1 MLNNQELEPVFCI
14 PTYRL
19 RDVKET
25 IIKYD
30 QHFHD
35 MKREV
40 PIWIFDD
47 SPYAFHKRYFPELEK
62 TPTYNE
68 VFYIGPEEKG
78 KYKRYL
84 RERTGIMMADSVIGR
99 IFRQS
104 HGGNRNFILAYTL
117 GRRFI
122 SSDDDMEPR
131 GLITKEREKLE
142 DNVVMSALSIKPEM
156 IPVEYQS
163 NDIYGAFF
171 SVLGEKPLV
180 LPFGTDIG
188 EYALDSNC
196 DLFTNTTIKRDSEKT
211 KLTLEQLKS
220 SLENTIIKI
229 AQSFITGTSDMD
241 SIDLGYMFI
250 NDPESTDIDKIPNV
264 YVLEAYK
271 PFITKQGWRLATG
284 VSGYDNRDG
293 LPPFFPTKLRFEDY
307 IFRIW
312 SQRKEVATAHVN
324 CIQHHTRNVYMR
336 ESVPYLI
343 LNETIAKYLKDKIRE
358 SVKEIKPYSIDFEYD
373 GLIDIDDI
381 NPLLENIKEFY
392 SKVLQMEK
400 HTKDRKRKEG
410 LKKFSQSIYETFF
423 RFEPDHFLSE
433 FSQIVDEEIFAI
445 KDCMSYWQMILE
457 ITMFKGA
464 SGELPVRRL
473 ANPRKAC

>member
-1 MLNNQELEPVFCI
+1 
-14 PTYRL
+14 
-19 RDVKET
+19 
-25 IIKYD
+25 
-30 QHFHD
+30 
-35 MKREV
+35 
-40 PIWIFDD
+40 
-47 SPYAFHKRYFPELEK
+47 
-62 TPTYNE
+62 
-68 VFYIGPEEKG
+68 
-78 KYKRYL
+78 
-84 RERTGIMMADSVIGR
+84 
-99 IFRQS
+99 
-104 HGGNRNFILAYTL
+104 
-117 GRRFI
+117 
-122 SSDDDMEPR
+122 
-131 GLITKEREKLE
+131 
-142 DNVVMSALSIKPEM
+142 
-156 IPVEYQS
+156 
-163 NDIYGAFF
+163 
-171 SVLGEKPLV
+171 
-180 LPFGTDIG
+180 
-188 EYALDSNC
+188 
-196 DLFTNTTIKRDSEKT
+196 
-211 KLTLEQLKS
+211 
-220 SLENTIIKI
+220 
-229 AQSFITGTSDMD
+229 
-241 SIDLGYMFI
+241 MFI

>member
-84 RERTGIMMADSVIGR
+84 RETTGIMMADSVIGR

-211 KLTLEQLKS
+211 KQ
-220 SLENTIIKI
+220 N
-229 AQSFITGTSDMD
+229 
-241 SIDLGYMFI
+241 
-250 NDPESTDIDKIPNV
+250 
-264 YVLEAYK
+264 
-271 PFITKQGWRLATG
+271 WRVATG

-312 SQRKEVATAHVN
+312 SQRKDVATARVN
-324 CIQHHTRNVYMR
+324 CIQHHTRNIYM
-336 ESVPYLI
+336 
-343 LNETIAKYLKDKIRE
+343 
-358 SVKEIKPYSIDFEYD
+358 
-373 GLIDIDDI
+373 
-381 NPLLENIKEFY
+381 
-392 SKVLQMEK
+392 
-400 HTKDRKRKEG
+400 
-410 LKKFSQSIYETFF
+410 
-423 RFEPDHFLSE
+423 
-433 FSQIVDEEIFAI
+433 
-445 KDCMSYWQMILE
+445 
-457 ITMFKGA
+457 
-464 SGELPVRRL
+464 
-473 ANPRKAC
+473 